1 MNTNNAS
8 LQRNQQNYEFTNQ
21 ALEVCLKLLNGYELH
36 MEDKTPT
43 NLSVLFVRKGNNFS
57 TYQRQN
63 LVKSNSRLMAFAK
76 SQAPMSEVDKIKLA
90 VSGDVQRFANTPE
103 AVKLANS
110 VIGNFGAHAHFQDLY
125 ESGSYLKFF
134 EEVCSYA
141 SPEQIAHAQKELAK
155 AQLPVL
161 DNLLKDMAQRHNKTM
176 SAPKNIDYDT
186 MYQHV

>member
-1 MNTNNAS
+1 MKERITMNTNNAS
-8 LQRNQQNYEFTNQ
+8 LQKNQQNYEFTNQ

-36 MEDKTPT
+36 MEDKTPS

-76 SQAPMSEVDKIKLA
+76 AQAPMSEVDKIKLA

-110 VIGNFGAHAHFQDLY
+110 VIGNFGAHAHFRPRPLLPHHRRRRPLQALEGGAGSVRIQRPHQSGG
-125 ESGSYLKFF
+125 ESHPRF
-134 EEVCSYA
+134 
-141 SPEQIAHAQKELAK
+141 
-155 AQLPVL
+155 
-161 DNLLKDMAQRHNKTM
+161 
-176 SAPKNIDYDT
+176 
-186 MYQHV
+186 